1 MTIDLVSE
9 IRDALTGGTLVWI
22 EAASDPLD
30 GSVREN
36 GGGNVAC
43 FRADAE
49 HGCRLASTRQ
59 RGGPHGGGARIYEDF
74 EGRRVVRVTERE
86 RLCTLWFGDG
96 EALHLEA
103 VVNEDGCRL
112 ATRSELRREER
123 SLDGAPRPPAAR
135 LTTRGGRPRAASP
148 QWRRL

>member
-1 MTIDLVSE
+1 VTTPFVSE
-9 IRDALTGGTLVWI
+9 IDDALSGATLVWI
-22 EAASDPLD
+22 EATP
-30 GSVREN
+30 REIRV
-36 GGGNVAC
+36 GVDGGNVAC

-49 HGCRLASTRQ
+49 HGCRLGSTRQ

-86 RLCTLWFGDG
+86 RRCTLRFGDG

-112 ATRSELRREER
+112 ATRSELGRGSGLSTALHALLRR
-123 SLDGAPRPPAAR
+123 G
-135 LTTRGGRPRAASP
+135 
-148 QWRRL
+148 